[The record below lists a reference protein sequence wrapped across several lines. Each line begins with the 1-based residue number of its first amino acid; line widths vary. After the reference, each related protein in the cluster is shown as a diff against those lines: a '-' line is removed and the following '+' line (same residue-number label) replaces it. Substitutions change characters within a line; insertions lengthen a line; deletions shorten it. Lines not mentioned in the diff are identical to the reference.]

1 MPEQMPVI
9 SREDF
14 NWLTQ
19 TYGKESGYSHIDTK
33 ESVVHEIFTDKVL
46 IGTAFLNCASYEL
59 SFGDPGLHIRKNR
72 LDNYKLHDKAVLIA
86 DEMNEEDE
94 EELLLRWN
102 TLMQELKMLENL
114 HGLANAREPLIQLF
128 LDIFNEDDAEEQI
141 SHLPDIV
148 MPDPVAI
155 WEELYAALSATGNV
169 VEFEWQQF
177 AETGI
182 SALNDLAPLQQAG
195 ITLKAPDQADYTA
208 IIGAEDFAKGMLDFV
223 NEQLDEHAL
232 KIVAAGT
239 SLDEYQSFT
248 CLNMQDFRLANALL
262 KMEELCLVCFF

>member
-1 MPEQMPVI
+1 MPEQMPAI

-33 ESVVHEIFTDKVL
+33 ESVVHEIFVDKVL

-59 SFGDPGLHIRKNR
+59 SFDTPELHIRKNR
-72 LDNYKLHDKAVLIA
+72 LDNYKLHDKAVLIP

-94 EELLLRWN
+94 EELLLRWSD
-102 TLMQELKMLENL
+102 LMHELKMLENL
-114 HGLANAREPLIQLF
+114 HGLSNAREPLAQLY

-148 MPDPVAI
+148 LPNATAI

-177 AETGI
+177 AESGI
-182 SALNDLAPLQQAG
+182 PALNGLKPLQQAG
-195 ITLKAPDQADYTA
+195 ITLKAPDADDFEA
-208 IIGAEDFAKGMLDFV
+208 IIGAEDFAKGVLDFV
-223 NEQLDEHAL
+223 NDQLDEHEL

-262 KMEELCLVCFF
+262 KMEELCLICFF

>member
-1 MPEQMPVI
+1 MSEQIPVI

-19 TYGKESGYSHIDTK
+19 TYGRENGYSHIDTK

-59 SFGDPGLHIRKNR
+59 SFGDPGLRIRKNR
-72 LDNYKLHDKAVLIA
+72 LDNYKLHDKAMLIP

-94 EELLLRWN
+94 EELQLRW
-102 TLMQELKMLENL
+102 TALMQELKTLENL
-114 HGLANAREPLIQLF
+114 RGLANAREPLIQLF

-141 SHLPDIV
+141 GHLPEIV
-148 MPDPVAI
+148 APDPAAI

-169 VEFEWQQF
+169 AEFEWQQF
-177 AETGI
+177 AENGI

-195 ITLKAPDQADYTA
+195 ITLKTPNPEEYAA
-208 IIGAEDFAKGMLDFV
+208 IIGAEDFAKEMLDFV
-223 NEQLDEHAL
+223 NEQLDVHAL

-239 SLDEYQSFT
+239 NLDEYQSFT